1 MAKKPL
7 GSTEKKTGD
16 KKGKAKDDGEEKQ
29 TKVSYYKSLYHALNE
44 HMGFE

>member
-1 MAKKPL
+1 MAKKSS

-29 TKVSYYKSLYHALNE
+29 TKVLCCRIFICIEMKL
-44 HMGFE
+44 GFE